1 MIVQELWKVTFG
13 KKSFNGDPWVKI
25 EEAWEGA
32 DGDYTLDKSKDTLS
46 VVVAVEIRD
55 CMTEKEKK
63 EVAFRKALVHAAWG
77 IQCSVGNDHW
87 WFRTLRDLAEYGLEV
102 AE

>member
-46 VVVAVEIRD
+46 VVVAVERND
-55 CMTEKEKK
+55 CAIEEERKK
-63 EVAFRKALVHAAWG
+63 VAFRKALVHAAWG

-87 WFRTLRDLAEYGLEV
+87 WFRTLRDLAEYGV
-102 AE
+102 